1 MKKTLTDEWT
11 MKLEL
16 REQISRDEQEVIAGK
31 LKVEE
36 EKVDQLTK
44 KVANTHTSE
53 LRHRAYTV
61 HTPCTAAADQAH

>member
-31 LKVEE
+31 LKEE
-36 EKVDQLTK
+36 EKKVDQLTK
-44 KVANTHTSE
+44 KVANTHNAS
-53 LRHRAYTV
+53 
-61 HTPCTAAADQAH
+61 